1 MKKCH
6 VRWKPRIGHQHAFV
20 RRARPEFPS
29 ASHVHERSPAR
40 ENWNEQVAATTAA
53 ALALCRHEIQTC
65 MAEGVLLSAG
75 TVGLKLPQLRTL
87 RVWRAS
93 LVAMAVATMPEASGV
108 VLRST
113 LVHLTS
119 SCIESLL
126 SQKRQHRDLQ
136 DLQIVAELVSAQLA
150 CTVSYQQMQHPF
162 LSAAVLEPNLFCK
175 NFSMAG

>member
-1 MKKCH
+1 M
-6 VRWKPRIGHQHAFV
+6 RWKLRIGHQHAFV
-20 RRARPEFPS
+20 RRARPECPS

-40 ENWNEQVAATTAA
+40 ENWNHQEAATTAA
-53 ALALCRHEIQTC
+53 ALALCRHVFQC
-65 MAEGVLLSAG
+65 MAEGVLLAAG

-93 LVAMAVATMPEASGV
+93 LVAMAVATTPEGSEV

-113 LVHLTS
+113 LLHLAS

-136 DLQIVAELVSAQLA
+136 DLQIVVELVSAQPA
-150 CTVSYQQMQHPF
+150 CMVSYQQMQQPL
-162 LSAAVLEPNLFCK
+162 LSAAVL
-175 NFSMAG
+175 